1 MLEELRKKRI
11 DRVYRVMKQLGLPP
25 SVQHTR
31 LNGLSGGERA
41 RLAIARMLL
50 SRANLLILDEPTNHL
65 DLAARSYLQEALHYF
80 DGGVL
85 LASHDRHFA
94 SALATRVVA
103 LDYAVAADD
112 GGDGGDGGDADVA
125 VRLSHVPDYA
135 AYLAARPLEAEAHEK
150 RADADRRRRDAMV
163 MAGDAY
169 ASPDGERG
177 PRDPAEGT
185 AKGRRAAKRKRYS
198 AKQQQQTQTQTPP
211 AGRSAT
217 LPRGGRG
224 AGADGKPKARRASQS
239 ASSRAAPGGKK
250 KKRSGGLDEPYWKA
264 ARRAKFNTK

>member
-1 MLEELRKKRI
+1 M
-11 DRVYRVMKQLGLPP
+11 
-25 SVQHTR
+25 QHTR

-50 SRANLLILDEPTNHL
+50 SRANLLILDEPTNYL

-103 LDYAVAADD
+103 LDYAVAAHD
-112 GGDGGDGGDADVA
+112 GGDGGDGGAADVA

-177 PRDPAEGT
+177 PRDPAEGA
-185 AKGRRAAKRKRYS
+185 AKGGARPS
-198 AKQQQQTQTQTPP
+198 
-211 AGRSAT
+211 GSAT
-217 LPRGGRG
+217 APSSSSRRRRRRHRLAAAPRARGGRG

-239 ASSRAAPGGKK
+239 ASSRAAPGRKK